1 MCILAFT
8 GGYPPILGCWGR
20 LLQGEIDAINVFI
33 LSTCHLTC
41 LPHFWLQ
48 GGVVNIVSV
57 FNWKKGGIFL
67 GAVKMS
73 IFCTGIYNY
82 KLLPNN
88 FFVICHYCQI
98 SGLWLKARDDSKLK
112 QNVLKQSIWFNLKY
126 KTIYLKNIVINE
138 KAILQSIYAL
148 K

>member
-1 MCILAFT
+1 MCTLAFT
-8 GGYPPILGCWGR
+8 GGHPPILGCWGR

-48 GGVVNIVSV
+48 GGVVNIISV
-57 FNWKKGGIFL
+57 FNWKKGGVFL
-67 GAVKMS
+67 GAVKMVYFVPVYTIIS
-73 IFCTGIYNY
+73 YYLTF
-82 KLLPNN
+82 
-88 FFVICHYCQI
+88 FFVICHYCQF
-98 SGLWLKARDDSKLK
+98 SVLWLKVRDDSKLK

-126 KTIYLKNIVINE
+126 KTIDLKNIGINK
-138 KAILQSIYAL
+138 KATLQSIYAL